1 MNYVTV
7 NYSINQSYSIGEKTF
22 IEIVNKSIENINYIK
37 LISEPRIIFNKNK
50 DNVGFVIDIKTK
62 KDKNIND
69 IINSFIEELEK
80 KIISLLGIKPE
91 SIKICFLGN
100 Y

>member
-62 KDKNIND
+62 KGKNIND